1 MCIRDR
7 KGDMLTDEMIEESI
21 GAAREQ
27 MVCVNHVQMC
37 IRDSL

>member
-1 MCIRDR
+1 MELVQ

-27 MVCVNHVQMC
+27 MVCVNHVLESC
-37 IRDSL
+37 